1 MASSMPSFW
10 EVTARGVNK
19 GTALETIAQNCGI
32 PHDRIFAVGDSYNDE
47 DMIHAAYLGFA
58 PANADDGILQAA
70 DVHVRNNDLDAV
82 AAVVEYLEAHYS

>member
-10 EVTARGVNK
+10 EVTAQGVNK

-32 PHDRIFAVGDSYNDE
+32 AHDRIFAVGDSYNDE

-58 PANADDGILQAA
+58 PANADDGILQAE
-70 DVHVRNNDLDAV
+70 DVHVRENDLDAV